1 MFCSSDCGYQFYFP
15 KSCFHGQ
22 TCSDHVWQRNLSY
35 YSLLNHFIVSRL
47 YGGELKHCT
56 FGCDFTKHAQDF
68 GTKLHVVSNK
78 HCDQQCGENTEQQ
91 DNSEPWLCGWGSPTP
106 CTGQCPLEKIDQSNW
121 LFIHY
126 FTLQTLIWAHS
137 GINSSRC
144 NRYWREDTQLYAK
157 KYGVLSRPGYL
168 NRCMHSNNMCS
179 PNSVFLSVEENQKRF
194 VIEDK
199 WRLERT

>member
-1 MFCSSDCGYQFYFP
+1 MTNSAERTLNSRIIRNRDFAAGGAQ
-15 KSCFHGQ
+15 H
-22 TCSDHVWQRNLSY
+22 HVHW
-35 YSLLNHFIVSRL
+35 
-47 YGGELKHCT
+47 
-56 FGCDFTKHAQDF
+56 
-68 GTKLHVVSNK
+68 
-78 HCDQQCGENTEQQ
+78 
-91 DNSEPWLCGWGSPTP
+91 
-106 CTGQCPLEKIDQSNW
+106 GQCPLQEIDPLNW

-137 GINSSRC
+137 GINSNRC

-179 PNSVFLSVEENQKRF
+179 PNSVFLSVEENEKRF

-199 WRLERT
+199 WRLERTSSRTRKAKADQHTVASLESKKATNRA